1 MSLDFFRKIRNNM
14 IEKNNFSE
22 NILREVE
29 IEFDLKPQTLDIIDN
44 GKFEETYSNVDKTI
58 DYLKNDIS
66 KTNHKY
72 DNYFDSDIKKH
83 LDIMHNHISNY
94 VPDYPKYYDGNTIFG
109 KAYLDARDIIKNEFP
124 ITPEQ
129 IKESEDTISGIIN
142 DTKLNFD
149 NGFSIDSVGN
159 VYDPTG
165 KIIFK
170 PNEPH
175 QKVSFVD
182 LLNKKVITENG
193 IRVDLPDNFIKNN
206 VIENDKVSQKF
217 KDRLIELIERT
228 KDKTIIN
235 GGSSGGSSSSET
247 TGGGNNS
254 SNNQNGSNSGNSNN
268 NFFGESSHVIIGKV
282 NDVYIEEKDRI
293 FIEMPLEDTYI
304 GDIFGEDN
312 PIDIIGQIKKYKVE
326 TNTFTTCN
334 FKEIP
339 YAELQSLLFWGGG
352 ERGVKP
358 LSSAQISDKD
368 ISFKPD
374 GTVYY
379 TGANS
384 VLRTKR
390 KGCPSK
396 TYKTGHLM
404 MYSSDNKVGLK
415 RSIIQHIY
423 GFCASIGIFNANIPK
438 LIGFKK
444 FKVFPGLC
452 IGGLL
457 ELILCS
463 WQERIS
469 TRINELFQCIPTS
482 MPSDNAFSGFEN
494 ETYPQG
500 ATVEKVEDLDNIKSC
515 KYGDKFVVNVVEPS
529 LTGLSTYACGQFV
542 FDPNGRLSAT
552 HRWRYKEFSGK
563 PYQIED
569 VKVIKEFS
577 TMYENPLVKD
587 ILMNT
592 NALGQDSITRK
603 MMSLQFAYLK
613 KQALLTLSDV
623 EASMDATIEAVIYE
637 ALDKL
642 TFEISRYEYMKDLH
656 LIRPSKVPNFES
668 DQYCN
673 EFFDHFRL
681 CVDTGLLKMPELE
694 KHRRTYKLIKESSGG
709 GGNSSG
715 TTTVQYEYI
724 DYYDFN
730 SLNPDE
736 YLVPKRNLVST
747 YDSIMF
753 TEKFC
758 PNQQLND
765 IYETNVKYLDNLGQN
780 IGKYKNIKTIR
791 DFINMSDIKDS
802 INRDVNDNLSYIR
815 ADLEYD
821 EYEPSAFQQVEKRCY
836 YLIDNK
842 KIFNASV

>member
-1 MSLDFFRKIRNNM
+1 MTTLQFFKEIKNNN
-14 IEKNNFSE
+14 IEKNNFAE
-22 NILREVE
+22 NMSRSLEQ
-29 IEFDLKPQTLDIIDN
+29 EFDLKPNETDVVNDSKVEEVLSNIDSTV
-44 GKFEETYSNVDKTI
+44 K
-58 DYLKNDIS
+58 YLKNEIQNQGID
-66 KTNHKY
+66 Y
-72 DNYFDSDIKKH
+72 ENYFDNDIKKH
-83 LDIMHNHISNY
+83 LDIMHKHISNY
-94 VPDYPKYYDGNTIFG
+94 IPNYPKYYDGNKIYG
-109 KAYLDARDIIKNEFP
+109 KAYLDARDIIKHEFP

-149 NGFSIDSVGN
+149 NGFSVDSVGN

-170 PNEPH
+170 PSEAH
-175 QKVSFVD
+175 QKVSFID
-182 LLNKKVITENG
+182 LLNKKVVTDNG
-193 IRVDLPDNFIKNN
+193 IRIDLPDDFIKKN
-206 VIENDKVSQKF
+206 VIDNEKVSQNF
-217 KDRLIELIERT
+217 KDRLIELE
-228 KDKTIIN
+228 KIIGGNKNETENDSVESGGNNN
-235 GGSSGGSSSSET
+235 GGSNSIHIDSSK
-247 TGGGNNS
+247 
-254 SNNQNGSNSGNSNN
+254 
-268 NFFGESSHVIIGKV
+268 VIVGKV
-282 NDVYIEEKDRI
+282 DGTYIAEKDRI
-293 FIEMPLEDTYI
+293 FIEMPLEDTYL
-304 GDIFGEDN
+304 GDIFGDEFTVDF
-312 PIDIIGQIKKYKVE
+312 IGQIKKYKIE
-326 TNTFTTCN
+326 TNSFSTCN

-339 YAELQSLLFWGGG
+339 YAEMQSLLFWGGG

-358 LSSAQISDKD
+358 LSSSEISDKD
-368 ISFKPD
+368 INFKPD

-384 VLRTKR
+384 VIRTKR

-423 GFCASIGIFNANIPK
+423 GFCSSIGIFNANIPK

-457 ELILCS
+457 ELVLCS

-469 TRINELFQCIPTS
+469 TRINELFQCIPSS
-482 MPSDNAFSGFEN
+482 MPSDNSFSGFEN

-500 ATVEKVEDLDNIKSC
+500 ATVKTVKELDDIKSC
-515 KYGDKFVVNVVEPS
+515 KFGDKFVVDVVDPS
-529 LTGLSTYACGQFV
+529 ISGLTTYACGQFV
-542 FDPNGRLSAT
+542 FDPNNRLSQT
-552 HRWRYKEFSGK
+552 HKWRYKDFSGK
-563 PYQIED
+563 PYNIED

-587 ILMNT
+587 ILMNS

-613 KQALLTLSDV
+613 KQSLLTLGEV
-623 EASMDATIEAVIYE
+623 EASMDATVEAVIYD

-642 TFEISRYEYMKDLH
+642 TFEISRYEYMRELH
-656 LIRPSKVPNFES
+656 LIRTSKVPNFES

-673 EFFDHFRL
+673 EFFEHFRL
-681 CVDTGLLKMPELE
+681 CVDSGSLKMPNLE
-694 KHRRTYKLIKESSGG
+694 KHRRTYKLMTSSGSG
-709 GGNSSG
+709 SGNGNGAGS
-715 TTTVQYEYI
+715 VAYEYI

-736 YLVPKRNLVST
+736 YLVPKREHVSK
-747 YDSIMF
+747 YDSMMF
-753 TEKFC
+753 SDRFC

-765 IYETNVKYLDNLGQN
+765 IYESNIRYLESIGQD
-780 IGKYKNIKTIR
+780 IGKYKNIKTMN
-791 DFINMSDIKDS
+791 DFINVSDIKDS
-802 INRDVNDNLSYIR
+802 INRDITDNLSYIR

-821 EYEPSAFQQVEKRCY
+821 EYEPTAFQQVEKRCY
-836 YLIDNK
+836 HLVNNK
-842 KIFNASV
+842 KIFNAS